1 MNKTYP
7 KGSEWRKWDLHVH
20 TPASVLRSEFGQDWD
35 RYVTELFTRA
45 IAAGVSAIGV
55 TDYYL
60 PEGYKIL
67 RRDYLDNPEKMK
79 ELFDAETLL
88 AINEIKI
95 FPNIEFR
102 INKLVIGKEA
112 DLSWN
117 RKVNYHVLLSDEIP
131 VEKIESDFISQ
142 IQIFFNATVGS
153 QIERRPLT
161 RSNLEELGQRL
172 IAEHPPFATS
182 GSALFVGMMCASV
195 DEDEISRL
203 LNQNAFFKDRHL
215 TALPC
220 DEDLSDV
227 NWNSQGHNLRKN
239 LIKQAHFIF
248 SSNQKTA
255 AFFLGGK
262 EKASFIKE
270 FGAIKACLWGSDAH
284 KLEELFNPAKNR
296 HTWVK
301 GDLTFSGLKQVI
313 YDPSSRVAIQE
324 LSPQQ
329 KSPYQTIEKVR
340 FLNNG
345 QQKLFS
351 EKWQVLN
358 PDLNTIIGGKSSGK
372 SLLLYHIA
380 RAVNAEEVDSKMQLA
395 KASTYTGLP
404 SLDFEACWSNG
415 DISRLSEISEK
426 KPITYIPQLYI
437 NHLAEEDGRSQLN
450 ALVQDIL
457 LQNSTFQQFSETQ
470 ERRIVT
476 TNKDINQKIE
486 SFFELRAKYGSLNKE
501 AEAIGTRPAIT
512 AEIERLQSEIKTLR
526 EKSGFSD
533 LEEQK
538 YKRLSTRK
546 SSLEKREAIISKIE
560 IGSQQIAASIT
571 SRFNAQIE
579 TLKDLILADIDL
591 PSESTFTS
599 NALNSLERKLLN
611 AVENFKQEL
620 SRSIQNT
627 PILNIK
633 IATESSEIDRTLQP
647 LLIKITDQATLD
659 LATKKLKA
667 EEGKLK
673 QLDDIAEKQTSIKT
687 QGLDCKQELS
697 DLYTQLIQIYY
708 DYAKET
714 SKPDYQFEEDISVSA
729 EVLLNEDKFNEF
741 SLLFDRRGNMSN
753 LLGDLILPT
762 GELNF
767 NIETHAERIASTHSI
782 YIKKINIPAIRKGIE
797 DIEVIRKL
805 YSNCFYINYVV
816 HYKSD
821 DIATMSPGKRGL
833 VLLNL
838 ILHLSNASHPI
849 LIDQPE
855 DNLDNRTIYDQ
866 LKDFIRQKKRK
877 RQIIMVTHNANL
889 VVAAD
894 AECIIVANQA
904 GQQSDTAVDNYRFDY
919 FSGSLECS
927 YEAPLIGGP
936 LRSQGIRQHVCEI
949 LEGGVTAFKE
959 RELKYGFK
967 I

>member
-35 RYVTELFTRA
+35 KYVTELFTRA
-45 IAAGVSAIGV
+45 IASRVSAIGV

-67 RRDYLDNPEKMK
+67 RRDYLDNPDKMQK
-79 ELFDAETLL
+79 LFDPETLA

-117 RKVNYHVLLSDEIP
+117 RKVNYHVLFSDEIP

-153 QIERRPLT
+153 QVERRPLT
-161 RSNLEELGQRL
+161 RSNIEELGQRL
-172 IAEHPPFATS
+172 IAEHPPFASS

-203 LNQNAFFKDRHL
+203 LNQNAFFKDKYL

-248 SSNQKTA
+248 SSNPKTA

-262 EKASFIKE
+262 EKTSFIKE
-270 FGAIKACLWGSDAH
+270 FGSIKACLWGSDAH
-284 KLEELFNPAKNR
+284 KWDELFNPAQNR

-301 GDLTFSGLKQVI
+301 SDLTFSGLKQVI

-340 FLNNG
+340 FLNDG
-345 QQKLFS
+345 QNKLFS
-351 EKWQVLN
+351 ENWQELN

-380 RAVNAEEVDSKMQLA
+380 RAVNAEEVDSKIKLA

-404 SLDFEACWSNG
+404 SLDFEVRWSNG
-415 DISRLSEISEK
+415 DISRLSEVSEK

-450 ALVQDIL
+450 TLVQDIL
-457 LQNSTFQQFSETQ
+457 LQNFTFQQFSETQ
-470 ERRIVT
+470 EKQIVT
-476 TNKDINQKIE
+476 TNKNINQKID
-486 SFFELRAKYGSLNKE
+486 SFFELRAKYASLNKE
-501 AEAIGTRPAIT
+501 AEAIGTRPAVT
-512 AEIERLQSEIKTLR
+512 AEIERLQGEIKTLR

-533 LEEQK
+533 LEEQT

-546 SSLEKREAIISKIE
+546 SSLEKREAALSKID
-560 IGSQQIAASIT
+560 IGSQQIAASVT
-571 SRFNAQIE
+571 SRSSALIE
-579 TLKDLILADIDL
+579 NFKNLILADIDL
-591 PSESTFTS
+591 PSESSFTS
-599 NALNSLERKLLN
+599 NALNSLERKLFG
-611 AVENFKQEL
+611 AIENFKQEL
-620 SRSIQNT
+620 SCSTQNT
-627 PILNIK
+627 PALKIK
-633 IATESSEIDRTLQP
+633 ISVESSDIDMILQP

-659 LATKKLKA
+659 LATKKLKT
-667 EEGKLK
+667 EEVKLK
-673 QLDDIAEKQTSIKT
+673 QLDDISEKQASLKI

-697 DLYTQLIQIYY
+697 DLYIQLIKTYH
-708 DYAKET
+708 DYAEET
-714 SKPDYQFEEDISVSA
+714 SKPAYQFEDDIAVSA

-741 SLLFDRRGNMSN
+741 SLLFDRRGNMST

-767 NIETHAERIASTHSI
+767 NIETHAERIASTHSN
-782 YIKKINIPAIRKGIE
+782 YTKKSI
-797 DIEVIRKL
+797 
-805 YSNCFYINYVV
+805 
-816 HYKSD
+816 
-821 DIATMSPGKRGL
+821 SPPFAK
-833 VLLNL
+833 
-838 ILHLSNASHPI
+838 A
-849 LIDQPE
+849 
-855 DNLDNRTIYDQ
+855 
-866 LKDFIRQKKRK
+866 
-877 RQIIMVTHNANL
+877 
-889 VVAAD
+889 
-894 AECIIVANQA
+894 
-904 GQQSDTAVDNYRFDY
+904 
-919 FSGSLECS
+919 
-927 YEAPLIGGP
+927 
-936 LRSQGIRQHVCEI
+936 
-949 LEGGVTAFKE
+949 
-959 RELKYGFK
+959 
-967 I
+967 

>member
-35 RYVTELFTRA
+35 KYVTELFTRA
-45 IAAGVSAIGV
+45 IASRVSAIGV

-67 RRDYLDNPEKMK
+67 RRDYLDNPDKMQK
-79 ELFDAETLL
+79 LFDPETLA

-117 RKVNYHVLLSDEIP
+117 RKVNYHVLFSDEIP

-153 QIERRPLT
+153 QVERRPLT
-161 RSNLEELGQRL
+161 RSNIEELGQRL
-172 IAEHPPFATS
+172 IAEHPPFASS

-203 LNQNAFFKDRHL
+203 LNQNAFFKDKYL

-248 SSNQKTA
+248 SSNPKTA

-262 EKASFIKE
+262 EKTSFIKE
-270 FGAIKACLWGSDAH
+270 FGSIKACLWGSDAH
-284 KLEELFNPAKNR
+284 KWDELFNPAQNR

-301 GDLTFSGLKQVI
+301 SDLTFSGLKQVI

-340 FLNNG
+340 FLNDG
-345 QQKLFS
+345 QNKLFS
-351 EKWQVLN
+351 ENWQELN

-380 RAVNAEEVDSKMQLA
+380 RAVNAEEVDSKIKLA

-404 SLDFEACWSNG
+404 SLDFEVRWSNG
-415 DISRLSEISEK
+415 DISRLSEVSEK

-450 ALVQDIL
+450 TLVQDIL
-457 LQNSTFQQFSETQ
+457 LQNFTFQQFSETQ
-470 ERRIVT
+470 EKQIVT
-476 TNKDINQKIE
+476 TNKNINQKID
-486 SFFELRAKYGSLNKE
+486 SFFELRAKYASLNKE
-501 AEAIGTRPAIT
+501 AEAIGTRPAVT
-512 AEIERLQSEIKTLR
+512 AEIERLQGEIKTLR

-533 LEEQK
+533 LEEQT

-546 SSLEKREAIISKIE
+546 SSLEKREAALSKID
-560 IGSQQIAASIT
+560 IGSQQIAASVT
-571 SRFNAQIE
+571 SRSSALIE
-579 TLKDLILADIDL
+579 NFKNLILADIDL
-591 PSESTFTS
+591 PSESSFTS
-599 NALNSLERKLLN
+599 NALNSLERKLFG
-611 AVENFKQEL
+611 AIENFKQEL
-620 SRSIQNT
+620 SCSTQNT
-627 PILNIK
+627 PALKIK
-633 IATESSEIDRTLQP
+633 ISVESSDIDMILQP

-659 LATKKLKA
+659 LATKKLKT
-667 EEGKLK
+667 EEVKLK
-673 QLDDIAEKQTSIKT
+673 QLDDISEKQASLKI

-697 DLYTQLIQIYY
+697 DLYIQLIKTYH
-708 DYAKET
+708 DYAEET
-714 SKPDYQFEEDISVSA
+714 SKPAYQFEDDIAVSA

-741 SLLFDRRGNMSN
+741 SLLFDRRGNMST

-767 NIETHAERIASTHSI
+767 NIETHAERIASTHSN
-782 YIKKINIPAIRKGIE
+782 YTKKINIPAIRKGIE
-797 DIEVIRKL
+797 DIDVIRKL

-866 LKDFIRQKKRK
+866 LKDFVRQKKRK

-904 GQQSDTAVDNYRFDY
+904 GQQLNTTADNYRFEY

-927 YEAPLIGGP
+927 YESSFTGGP